1 MTASSWRP
9 GLADR
14 RRLPA
19 VAELRPAPGAAP
31 LSRMLAAQALLE
43 LRLTLRRGESI
54 LLTLIIPVGL
64 LAFFTSV
71 DVVAVDGDRVDFLVP
86 GVLALAVMSSA
97 FTGLAIATG
106 YERAYGVLKRLGA
119 SPLPR
124 SILLAGKILAVL
136 AVEALQ
142 VLVLV
147 AVGFALGWNP
157 HGPAVPAIAA
167 VALLVLLGTAAFAGL
182 GLLLAGTLRAEATLA
197 AANGLWVVFLLL
209 GGVIFPLSRLP
220 EGLQTLGRALPTAA
234 LSDAMRSVLEA
245 GTGLPVGDVAV
256 LVAWAAA
263 GLSLAALT
271 FRWE

>member
-9 GLADR
+9 GLPGR
-14 RRLPA
+14 GHLPGL
-19 VAELRPAPGAAP
+19 AELRPAPGAAP
-31 LSRMLAAQALLE
+31 ASRMLAAQALLE

-64 LAFFTSV
+64 LAFFTTV
-71 DVVAVDGDRVDFLVP
+71 DLVAVDGERIDFLVP

-124 SILLAGKILAVL
+124 PVLLAGKALAVL

-142 VLVLV
+142 VLVIV

-209 GGVIFPLSRLP
+209 GGVVFPLSRLP
-220 EGLQTLGRALPTAA
+220 EGLQSLGRALPTAA
-234 LSDAMRSVLEA
+234 LSNAMRDVLA
-245 GTGLPVGDVAV
+245 TGTGLRPGDVAV
-256 LVAWAAA
+256 LLAWAVG

-271 FRWE
+271 FKWE